1 MAEKY
6 EIVWIIIRLK
16 LLCAGV
22 DSHINKF
29 YSEFH
34 TLKAFCMIH
43 QQSGATV
50 RKYFDR
56 FKSAQVNAE
65 LSKVNVTKNE

>member
-1 MAEKY
+1 MAENY

-34 TLKAFCMIH
+34 TLKAFYMIH
-43 QQSGATV
+43 QQSGATE

-56 FKSAQVNAE
+56 F
-65 LSKVNVTKNE
+65 